1 MNLQPRDFTRLS
13 GFIYGELGIQ
23 MPPSKTTML
32 EGRLAKRLRALKLDS
47 YGAYCDYLFS
57 DQGLAE
63 EMVHLTN
70 AVTTNKTDFFRE
82 PNHFTYLTQTVIPEL
97 LKIGTAERGKM
108 KIWSAGCSSGEEP
121 YTLAMV
127 LSEFREQHPGRCPRP
142 QILATDISDRVLD
155 MARRAVYHLDRIA
168 PIPPLLRRKYL
179 LKSKN
184 HSNPVVRIAPEP
196 REMVSFGRLNFMDD
210 AFGLD
215 EMQDVIFC
223 RNVIIYFDRETQEQ
237 LVRKFC
243 RHLRPGGYLFLGHS
257 ESLHGCDVPVKQVA
271 PTVYRKPLS

>member
-1 MNLQPRDFTRLS
+1 MSLHHQDFQRLS
-13 GFIYGELGIQ
+13 CFINDELGIK
-23 MPPSKTTML
+23 MPPSKATML

-97 LKIGTAERGKM
+97 LKIGTAERGKL

-271 PTVYRKPLS
+271 PTVYRKLPL